1 VAVRHESTLV
11 NFQSFCLLSQ
21 RHGVNRAWKGK
32 WVTIVSEIWNHRNK
46 VVFKG
51 GLVDVEEIFSLAQ
64 LKGWL
69 WIKFKL
75 KRTPLSYSD

>member
-1 VAVRHESTLV
+1 M
-11 NFQSFCLLSQ
+11 
-21 RHGVNRAWKGK
+21 

-51 GLVDVEEIFSLAQ
+51 GLDVEKIFSLTQ
-64 LKGWL
+64 LKSWL

-75 KRTPLSYSD
+75 KRTTLTYSD